1 MLGLPFIDSDHEI
14 ESVSRMTI
22 PELFEQYGETE
33 FRSLEQRVILRLLEN
48 GPQVL
53 STGGGAFMNPQTQ
66 EAVHAHGVSVWLKAD
81 LDLLM
86 ERVSKKQNRP
96 LLRNDDPRGVL
107 ARLMDER
114 YPVYAKAD
122 ITVTTR
128 DERKDVIAAETVE
141 ALARHLG
148 PAEAAVG
155 EARS

>member
-1 MLGLPFIDSDHEI
+1 
-14 ESVSRMTI
+14 
-22 PELFEQYGETE
+22 
-33 FRSLEQRVILRLLEN
+33 
-48 GPQVL
+48 
-53 STGGGAFMNPQTQ
+53 MNQQTQ

-141 ALARHLG
+141 ALARHLD
-148 PAEAAVG
+148 PAEAPVG

>member
-1 MLGLPFIDSDHEI
+1 M
-14 ESVSRMTI
+14 
-22 PELFEQYGETE
+22 
-33 FRSLEQRVILRLLEN
+33 RS
-48 GPQVL
+48 
-53 STGGGAFMNPQTQ
+53 STNTRGIG
-66 EAVHAHGVSVWLKAD
+66 
-81 LDLLM
+81 
-86 ERVSKKQNRP
+86 
-96 LLRNDDPRGVL
+96 PRGVL

-148 PAEAAVG
+148 PAEAPVG